1 VIFRSVGYDYDC
13 STMGYPT
20 PADLSRFL
28 MFLGCFT
35 APTAVIAQT
44 PSPLQEWQY
53 SSGLIL
59 AGMFEPDLPE
69 FRVISGVGS
78 EVQPIY
84 DGSRAYRVR
93 GGPVIDVQ
101 FKDVAFISTGDGIGY
116 NVIHKRGL
124 QLGVSVAYD
133 LGRKE
138 RDDYTNLTGMGDKPV
153 SAVPKLFGAWVMS
166 QEFPLVIRSDI
177 RHLLRTGGGSIAD
190 LGAYFP
196 LPGSSPQ
203 LAMFFGPSIT
213 VANRRYLQDMYGVT
227 NQESASSGHAAYSIK
242 QSGIESM
249 GLGFSATW
257 TLSRHYLVNIET
269 AVNHLGHLA
278 ADSPLVE
285 RASGHV
291 VALSFDYTW

>member
-1 VIFRSVGYDYDC
+1 MEYS
-13 STMGYPT
+13 T
-20 PADLSRFL
+20 PANLSRLFIVL
-28 MFLGCFT
+28 ACFT

-59 AGMFEPDLPE
+59 ARMFEPDLPE

-78 EVQPIY
+78 AIQPIY
-84 DGSRAYRVR
+84 DGSRAYQAL
-93 GGPVIDVQ
+93 GGPVINVQ
-101 FKDVAFISTGDGIGY
+101 FKDIAFISTGDGIGC
-116 NVIHKRGL
+116 NVVRKRDL
-124 QLGVSVAYD
+124 QLGVSIAYD
-133 LGRKE
+133 RGRKE

-153 SAVPKLFGAWVMS
+153 SAVPKLFGAWVVS
-166 QEFPLVIRSDI
+166 QEFPLVIRGDI
-177 RHLLRTGGGSIAD
+177 RHLLRPGGGSIAD

-196 LPGSSPQ
+196 LPGSSTH

-213 VANRRYLQDMYGVT
+213 VADKRHLQDMYGVT
-227 NQESASSGHAAYSIK
+227 NQQSSSSKHVAYSIE
-242 QSGIESM
+242 QSGIEAT

-257 TLSRHYLVNIET
+257 IFSRHYLVNVDAAI
-269 AVNHLGHLA
+269 NYLGHLP

-291 VALSFDYTW
+291 VALSFDYAW